1 MTLVNHFANICEK
14 ISCHCWNGD
23 ATRVAY
29 SPCSKDIIIAKVVG
43 NTLVTEAVLKQ
54 HDARVTGID
63 WAPNN
68 NTIVS
73 CSEDRNAYVWSE
85 TTDEE
90 TKKKGKSTWEPVLVM
105 LRIEFAATDVKWSP
119 NEMKFACSSG
129 NKLVA
134 ICTFKEE
141 TNWWSSEHVKHFKS
155 TVSKIAWSPDSLTI
169 AATGTDRTVKI
180 VNAFVKG
187 VDPKES
193 YSPFSEQVLSSPK
206 CKLGTFL
213 FETEKDE
220 LWINSVAF
228 TPDGQTVVY
237 VTQTSKICFINA
249 NEGHPTVQ
257 TVETESLPFLDV
269 LCLSNTRVIAVGH
282 NFNPCLF
289 EKQGDEWK
297 FVKMIDQPKAQQKG
311 GMSARDKFKSLSA
324 RGTAEFKTAA
334 EQIPTTHKNT
344 VTCVRAMKY
353 DDQWNV
359 TEFTTSSMDGSI
371 IQWKA

>member
-1 MTLVNHFANICEK
+1 MTLVKHIPNICDA
-14 ISCHCWNGD
+14 ISCHCWNADG
-23 ATRVAY
+23 TKIAY
-29 SPCSKDIIIAKVVG
+29 SPCSKDIIIARLEGDKFVQ
-43 NTLVTEAVLKQ
+43 EAVLKQ

-63 WAPNN
+63 WAANN
-68 NTIVS
+68 NKLVS
-73 CSEDRNAYVWSE
+73 CSEDRNAYVWSQNE
-85 TTDEE
+85 
-90 TKKKGKSTWEPVLVM
+90 KGEWEPVLVM

-119 NEMKFACSSG
+119 NEMKFACASG

-187 VDPKES
+187 QDDKES
-193 YSPFSEQVLSSPK
+193 YSPFSKEKLSSPK

-213 FETEKDE
+213 FETQKDE
-220 LWINSVAF
+220 LWINAVAY

-237 VTQTSKICFINA
+237 ATQTGKLCFINA
-249 NEGHPTVQ
+249 VEGGEPKIQ
-257 TVETESLPFLDV
+257 TLEVDSLPFCDI
-269 LCLSNTRVIAVGH
+269 LCLSNTRIVCVGH

-297 FVKMIDQPKAQQKG
+297 FVKEIDEKKEKKQTSL
-311 GMSARDKFKSLSA
+311 SAMDKFKTMSSK
-324 RGTAEFKTAA
+324 GTTEFKNAA

-344 VTCVRAMKY
+344 VTCIRATKY

-359 TEFTTSSMDGSI
+359 LEFATSSMDGSVCL
-371 IQWKA
+371 WKA